1 MVFSVNDHCFD
12 TIIEHTVR
20 RRRKPLTTIRILLL
34 EPVLI
39 GRFGAALKS
48 IELLDTAERPAMD
61 ARVKAF
67 KSDTPWMMRQNSG
80 YVPMR
85 RMDFSS
91 SWSAKAVAGDG

>member
-1 MVFSVNDHCFD
+1 
-12 TIIEHTVR
+12 
-20 RRRKPLTTIRILLL
+20 
-34 EPVLI
+34 
-39 GRFGAALKS
+39 LKS

-67 KSDTPWMMRQNSG
+67 KSDTTWMMRQNSG

-91 SWSAKAVAGDG
+91 SWPAKAVAGDG